1 MSQKASDRQYF
12 SKHPLAKRIMK
23 EVETWSEDG
32 YASRNGK
39 NITPVTR
46 ELLEYWFNAEIH
58 EGTRFHLS
66 QRRAI
71 ETVVYCYEVLGELTP
86 GELFNL
92 FDGEEI
98 RGKGI
103 VKELEKMTFPRF
115 AIKMATGT
123 GKTWVINALI
133 VWQYFNRLQH
143 DDVRFSQYFLLVA
156 PGNIVYERL
165 LDSFLGKVKEGK
177 RDKSTSDLEN
187 DLFMP
192 ESWRSEFNLRI
203 YTKEDITG
211 HTQPTSEPYIMITNW
226 HQLMDVTG
234 RERSISED
242 LGIEFTEDSDSFR
255 VQNFYDFLT
264 ANDSLVVINDEAHHL
279 HNSSDKEMK
288 KWQESVEKLYANIK
302 DKQGRPFIQYDF
314 TATPYAINGKKK
326 EWMKHVIYDYGLVEA
341 MNDML
346 VKQIFIEKSSYLS
359 EKIENLSENEKFSVT
374 AHKDEAQ
381 KILSLSDVQ
390 RHMLHIGYEK
400 LQQLEDDFKKLDI
413 HKKPLLFIVAGD
425 NAEAEEIS
433 GYMKQIM
440 GDDEGTQVLT
450 IHSDKKNTLSE
461 EEYKALKEK
470 IFASDSYVSKVRVI
484 VSVMMLKEGF
494 DVRNVCV
501 LVVLRPSESDLL
513 TEQII
518 GRGIRLMFTED
529 EYREPKL
536 QNMELLRR
544 NEPLINSYDFL
555 FIVEHPKYNQIY
567 TDLKNAGAL
576 LSSGESKTLALDSK
590 RILVTID
597 ETRIAE
603 YDLYWPASY
612 RDTVQEEIDFSYF
625 EVNDLQLCPVPF
637 DQLEPKSIIIT
648 DFHPQ
653 TKFMQDWNMEEK
665 DFSYTG
671 FLRNVTLEIIGGS
684 RNMSWLT
691 RYFSEIAAITDK
703 YVSEILF
710 GRKIDFN
717 IQDNAIKL
725 RNFQL
730 LEFIV
735 TNLRKGLTR
744 FISNK
749 RAFSSTVVEWV
760 SLSTYREL
768 KVSIERSLRTR
779 KCIYPY
785 LDFGQKG
792 GFEKRFAESVLEK
805 DSGVSAYVKL
815 DQYVHRFSIAY
826 LDNKGFIG
834 RYYPDFLVKTGEAM
848 FIFET
853 KSEKDAYN
861 DVDVKSKMI
870 AAQQFCRTVSN
881 ANNHPKGQP
890 KIWRY
895 VLLPE
900 NIANELE
907 GHSFKSIVERAE
919 SFMSNLLWAVK

>member
-1 MSQKASDRQYF
+1 MSQKAPDKQYF
-12 SKHPLAKRIMK
+12 AKHPLAQRITK
-23 EVETWSEDG
+23 EVERWSESG
-32 YASRNGK
+32 YTSPDGK

-46 ELLEYWFNAEIH
+46 ELFEYWFNMDIH
-58 EGTRFHLS
+58 ENARFHLS

-71 ETVVYCYEVLGELTP
+71 ETAVYCYEVLGAPTP
-86 GELFNL
+86 EKLFNL
-92 FDGEEI
+92 FDGQEI
-98 RGKGI
+98 QGKGLE
-103 VKELEKMTFPRF
+103 KELEKMTFPRF

-133 VWQYFNRLQH
+133 IWQYFNKLRH
-143 DDVRFSQYFLLVA
+143 DDGRFSPYFLLVA

-165 LDSFLGKVKEGK
+165 LDSFLGKVRNGK
-177 RDKSTSDLEN
+177 RNKATSDLQNE
-187 DLFMP
+187 LFMP
-192 ESWRSEFNLRI
+192 ESWRSEFDLRI
-203 YTKEDITG
+203 YTKDDITG
-211 HTQPTSEPYIMITNW
+211 HTVPTKEPYLMITNW
-226 HQLMDVTG
+226 HQLIDFTA
-234 RERSISED
+234 REKTMSED
-242 LGIEFTEDSDSFR
+242 LGIEFREDSDSFR

-264 ANDSLVVINDEAHHL
+264 ANNSLVVINDEAHHL
-279 HNSSDKEMK
+279 HNASDREMK
-288 KWQESVEKLYANIK
+288 RWQEAVERLHVNIT
-302 DKQGRPFIQYDF
+302 DKGGGPFIQYDF

-326 EWMKHVIYDYGLVEA
+326 EWMKHVVYDYGLVEA

-346 VKQIFIEKSSYLS
+346 VKQIFIEKSSYLT

-374 AHKDEAQ
+374 AHKDETQ

-390 RHMLHIGYEK
+390 RHMLHVGYEK
-400 LQQLEDDFKKLDI
+400 LQQLEDDFVKLDI
-413 HKKPLLFIVAGD
+413 HKKPLMFIVAGD

-433 GYMKQIM
+433 GYMKQLV

-450 IHSDKKNTLSE
+450 IHSDKKNSLSDD
-461 EEYKALKEK
+461 EYKSLKEK
-470 IFASDSYVSKVRVI
+470 IFASDAYDSKVRVI

-501 LVVLRPSESDLL
+501 LVVLRPSDSDLL

-518 GRGIRLMFTED
+518 GRGIRLMFTEN

-536 QNMELLRR
+536 QNMELLRK

-576 LSSGESKTLALDSK
+576 LSSGDSRSIALDSK
-590 RILVTID
+590 RVLVTVD
-597 ETRIAE
+597 ENRTSE
-603 YDLYWPASY
+603 FDLYWPASY

-625 EVNDLQLCPVPF
+625 DVNELQPCPVPF

-653 TKFMQDWNMEEK
+653 TRFMQDWNMDEK
-665 DFSYTG
+665 DFSYTS
-671 FLRNVTLEIIGGS
+671 FLRNATLEIIGGS

-703 YVSEILF
+703 YVSGILF
-710 GRKIDFN
+710 GRNIDFN
-717 IQDNAIKL
+717 IEYNAVKL

-735 TNLRKGLTR
+735 TNLRKGITR

-749 RAFSSTVVEWV
+749 RAVSSTVVEWV

-768 KVSIERSLRTR
+768 KVSIERSLKTR
-779 KCIYPY
+779 RCIYPY
-785 LDFGQKG
+785 LDFGPKG
-792 GFEKRFAESVLEK
+792 GFERRFAESVLEK
-805 DSGVSAYVKL
+805 DSGVAAYVKL

-826 LDNKGFIG
+826 LDSKGFIG
-834 RYYPDFLVKTGEAM
+834 RYYPDFLIKTCGAM

-861 DVDVKSKMI
+861 DIDVKSKMI

-881 ANNHPKGQP
+881 ANNHPKNQP
-890 KIWRY
+890 KTWRY
-895 VLLPE
+895 ILLPE
-900 NIANELE
+900 NIAKELE

-919 SFMSNLLWAVK
+919 SFMSNLLWTVG

>member
-1 MSQKASDRQYF
+1 MSQKSADKQYF
-12 SKHPLAKRIMK
+12 AKHPLAQRITK
-23 EVETWSEDG
+23 EVEKWAESG
-32 YASRNGK
+32 YTSPEGK

-46 ELLEYWFNAEIH
+46 ELFEYWFNTDIH
-58 EGTRFHLS
+58 ENARFHLS
-66 QRRAI
+66 QKRAI
-71 ETVVYCYEVLGELTP
+71 ETAVYCYEVLGAPTP

-98 RGKGI
+98 QGKGLE
-103 VKELEKMTFPRF
+103 KELEKMTFPRF

-133 VWQYFNRLQH
+133 VWQYFNKLRH
-143 DDVRFSQYFLLVA
+143 DDGRFSPYFLLVA

-165 LDSFLGKVKEGK
+165 LDSFLGKVKDGK
-177 RDKSTSDLEN
+177 RDKTTSDLQNE
-187 DLFMP
+187 LFMP
-192 ESWRSEFNLRI
+192 ESWRSEFDLRI

-211 HTQPTSEPYIMITNW
+211 HTEATGEPYIMITNW
-226 HQLMDVTG
+226 HQLIDFTT
-234 RERSISED
+234 REKTISED
-242 LGIEFTEDSDSFR
+242 LGIEFGEDKDTFR

-264 ANDSLVVINDEAHHL
+264 ANSSLVVINDEAHHL
-279 HNSSDKEMK
+279 HNASDREIKR
-288 KWQESVEKLYANIK
+288 WQEAVERLHANIT
-302 DKQGRPFIQYDF
+302 DKGGGAFIQYDF
-314 TATPYAINGKKK
+314 TATPYAISGKKK

-346 VKQIFIEKSSYLS
+346 VKQIFIEKSSYLT

-390 RHMLHIGYEK
+390 RHMLHVGYEK
-400 LQQLEDDFKKLDI
+400 LQQLEDDFMKLDI
-413 HKKPLLFIVAGD
+413 HKKPLMFIVAGD

-433 GYMKQIM
+433 GYMKQLV

-450 IHSDKKNTLSE
+450 IHSDKKNSLSDD
-461 EEYKALKEK
+461 EYKSLKEK
-470 IFASDSYVSKVRVI
+470 IFASDAYDSKVRVI

-501 LVVLRPSESDLL
+501 LVVLRPSDSDLL

-576 LSSGESKTLALDSK
+576 LSSGDSRSIPLDSK

-597 ETRIAE
+597 DNRVPE

-612 RDTVQEEIDFSYF
+612 RDTVHEDIDFSYF
-625 EVNDLQLCPVPF
+625 DVSELQPCPVPF

-665 DFSYTG
+665 DFSYTS
-671 FLRNVTLEIIGGS
+671 FLRNATLEIIGGS

-703 YVSEILF
+703 YVSGILF
-710 GRKIDFN
+710 GRRIDFN
-717 IQDNAIKL
+717 AQENAVKL

-735 TNLRKGLTR
+735 TNLRRGITR

-749 RAFSSTVVEWV
+749 RAVSSTVVEWV

-768 KVSIERSLRTR
+768 KVSIERALETR
-779 KCIYPY
+779 RCIYPY
-785 LDFGQKG
+785 LDFGPKG
-792 GFEKRFAESVLEK
+792 GFEKRFAESVLER

-826 LDNKGFIG
+826 LDSKGFIG
-834 RYYPDFLVKTGEAM
+834 RYYPDFLVKTSDSM

-861 DVDVKSKMI
+861 DIDVKSKMI
-870 AAQQFCRTVSN
+870 AAQQFCRTVSS
-881 ANNHPKGQP
+881 ANNHPKNQP
-890 KIWRY
+890 KTWRY
-895 VLLPE
+895 ILLPE
-900 NIANELE
+900 NIAKELE
-907 GHSFKSIVERAE
+907 GHGFKSIVERAE
-919 SFMSNLLWAVK
+919 SFMSNLLWTVR

>member
-1 MSQKASDRQYF
+1 MSQKASDKQYF
-12 SKHPLAKRIMK
+12 AKHPLALRIMT
-23 EVETWSEDG
+23 EVERWAKNG
-32 YASRNGK
+32 YASQNGK

-46 ELLEYWFNAEIH
+46 ELLEYWFNTEIH
-58 EGTRFHLS
+58 EGARFHLS

-71 ETVVYCYEVLGELTP
+71 ETVVYCYEVLGAPTP
-86 GELFNL
+86 GDLFNL

-103 VKELEKMTFPRF
+103 EKELEKMKFPRF

-133 VWQYFNRLQH
+133 VWQYFNKLKH
-143 DDVRFSQYFLLVA
+143 DDGRFSPYFLLVA
-156 PGNIVYERL
+156 PGNIVFERL
-165 LDSFLGKVKEGK
+165 LDSFIGKVREGK
-177 RDKSTSDLEN
+177 RDKLTSDLEN

-192 ESWRSEFNLRI
+192 ESWRSEFDLRV
-203 YTKEDITG
+203 YTKDDITG
-211 HTQPTSEPYIMITNW
+211 HTQPTREPYIMITNW
-226 HQLMDVTG
+226 HQLIDVTARG
-234 RERSISED
+234 RTISED
-242 LGIEFTEDSDSFR
+242 LGIEFREDSDSFR

-264 ANDSLVVINDEAHHL
+264 ANNSLVVINDEAHHL
-279 HNSSDKEMK
+279 HNASDKEMK
-288 KWQESVEKLYANIK
+288 RWQESVERLYSNIQ

-314 TATPYAINGKKK
+314 TATPYAIIGKKK

-346 VKQIFIEKSSYLS
+346 VKQIFIEKSSYLT

-390 RHMLHIGYEK
+390 RHMLHVGYEK
-400 LQQLEDDFKKLDI
+400 LQQLEDDFRKLDI
-413 HKKPLLFIVAGD
+413 HKKPIMFIVAGD

-433 GYMKQIM
+433 EYMKQLVL
-440 GDDEGTQVLT
+440 DDEGTQVLT
-450 IHSDKKNTLSE
+450 IHSDKKDSLSE
-461 EEYKALKEK
+461 DEYKSLKEK
-470 IFASDSYVSKVRVI
+470 IFASDAYESKVRVI

-501 LVVLRPSESDLL
+501 LVVLRPSDSDLL

-529 EYREPKL
+529 EYWEPKL
-536 QNMELLRR
+536 QNMELLRK
-544 NEPLINSYDFL
+544 NEPLVNSYDFL

-576 LSSGESKTLALDSK
+576 LSSGDSRSIQLDSK
-590 RILVTID
+590 RILVSID
-597 ETRIAE
+597 ENRIAE
-603 YDLYWPASY
+603 FDLNWPASY
-612 RDTVQEEIDFSYF
+612 RDTVQEEVDFSYF
-625 EVNDLQLCPVPF
+625 DVSELQPCPVPF
-637 DQLEPKSIIIT
+637 DPLEPKTIIIT

-691 RYFSEIAAITDK
+691 RYFSEIAAITDE
-703 YVSEILF
+703 YLSEVLF
-710 GRKIDFN
+710 GRKIDFSV
-717 IQDNAIKL
+717 QDNVVKL

-735 TNLRKGLTR
+735 TNLRKGITR

-749 RAFSSTVVEWV
+749 KAVSSTVVEWV
-760 SLSTYREL
+760 TLSAYREL
-768 KVSIERSLRTR
+768 KVSFERSLKTR

-785 LDFGQKG
+785 LDFGPKG
-792 GFEKRFAESVLEK
+792 GFEKRFTESVLEK

-826 LDNKGFIG
+826 LDSKGFIG
-834 RYYPDFLVKTGEAM
+834 RYYPDFLVKTKDAM

-861 DVDVKSKMI
+861 DIDVKSKMI
-870 AAQQFCRTVSN
+870 AAQQFCRTVSH
-881 ANNHPKGQP
+881 ANNHPKDQP
-890 KIWRY
+890 RTWRY

-907 GHSFKSIVERAE
+907 GHSFKSVVERAE
-919 SFMSNLLWAVK
+919 SFMSNLLWTVR